1 MLLSKKSPQII
12 IEDNIASV
20 TTYILAM
27 NIVVALCL
35 KKLDKRLL

>member
-1 MLLSKKSPQII
+1 MMFTKESPQVI

-20 TTYILAM
+20 TADILTM
-27 NIVVALCL
+27 NIVVAFSL